1 MASDPEVIIIGG
13 GVFGCSTAYHLATKG
28 CRDVLLLEARDI
40 GSQSTSQAAG
50 FIRVLR
56 GSTLMTRMARHAI
69 EAFERFQADTGH
81 DIGFRQPG
89 AFLVALGGKTAARL
103 RAWTERGTRLGVVSS
118 LISLEEA
125 RGRFPLLE
133 TEGVRAVVYEPRD
146 AYLDPPEVAIGYAR
160 AAAAR
165 GVRIETG
172 QAVRAI
178 EAEGGRV
185 SAVRT
190 DRDRLQTRWVVLAG
204 GAWGPDLARRSGC
217 PLPTV
222 PVRHQLHTTAPLSG
236 VRPEFPMVRFP
247 ELATYLRPARG
258 GLMVGGYEANPVSF
272 DPQEITDSL
281 DMRSLEP
288 DRQALRDLTKRVTPF
303 FPALDGAPIASE
315 QQGLPTLTPDGL
327 PLLGEVPG
335 TQGLLVAS
343 GDNVGGVSISPT
355 VGHILSDL
363 IIRGAAPYDLGAM
376 AVGRF
381 GSRYRETA
389 ALRRACEAR
398 YADFGRNYLF
408 LDPRGE

>member
-1 MASDPEVIIIGG
+1 MGSDPEVIIIGG

-40 GSQSTSQAAG
+40 GSQSSSQAAG

-81 DIGFRQPG
+81 AIGFRQPG
-89 AFLVALGGKTAARL
+89 AFLIALGEETAARL
-103 RAWTERGTRLGVVSS
+103 QAWTERGARLGIASR

-125 RGRFPLLE
+125 RERLPLLE
-133 TEGVRAVVYEPRD
+133 IEGVRAVVYEPRD

-172 QAVRAI
+172 RPVRAI
-178 EAEGGRV
+178 EVEGGRV
-185 SAVRT
+185 VAVRT
-190 DRDRLQTRWVVLAG
+190 DRDRLPTRWVVLAG
-204 GAWGPDLARRSGC
+204 GAWGPDLARRCGC
-217 PLPTV
+217 LLPTV
-222 PVRHQLHTTAPLSG
+222 PVRHQLHITAPLSG

-272 DPQEITDSL
+272 DPQEVTDGL
-281 DMRSLEP
+281 DVRRLEP

-303 FPALDGAPIASE
+303 FPALDGAAIAAE

-335 TQGLLVAS
+335 IRGLLVAS
-343 GDNVGGVSISPT
+343 GDNVGGVSVSPT

-363 IIRGAAPYDLGAM
+363 ILQGAAPYDLAAT

-381 GSRYRETA
+381 GSRYRDLA

-398 YADFGRNYLF
+398 YADFGQNYLL
-408 LDPRGE
+408 LDGREG